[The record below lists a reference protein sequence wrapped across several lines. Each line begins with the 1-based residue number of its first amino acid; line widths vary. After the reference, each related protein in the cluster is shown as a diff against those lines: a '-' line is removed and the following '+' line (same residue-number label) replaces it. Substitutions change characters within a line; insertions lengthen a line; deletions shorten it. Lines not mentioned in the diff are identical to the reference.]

1 MSALLPV
8 GTDSGTTTHLRKL
21 DDKVQGSHDRD
32 SGATH
37 GSSRNVDNRER
48 VCSAL
53 SGNGGGETT
62 QAAVQPTSAT
72 CEIESKPPLGCNQS
86 TRSTSTGTMVSLV
99 FES

>member
-1 MSALLPV
+1 MLALLPV

-21 DDKVQGSHDRD
+21 DYKVQGSHDRD

-53 SGNGGGETT
+53 SGNGGGET
-62 QAAVQPTSAT
+62 A
-72 CEIESKPPLGCNQS
+72 CEIESKPPLGCIQS